1 MPQYW
6 HLVQNNG
13 HIGTYS
19 YILDHISGILIH
31 IWPYFWLI
39 CSYWAV
45 SVNIWNG
52 NTRHAQQACMH
63 TSTSMYAYM
72 PVHANISQMHIHL
85 VGLVQSSRVHEYWC
99 WNEEQSSGLYLSIFI
114 DIFCP
119 YFVTKYAQLNLQHTI
134 LEHTYVWTYM
144 NIQQHTYEHT
154 YVPYWNIH
162 IYLIHID
169 AYWSI
174 YAHIWACIWIGQ

>member
-85 VGLVQSSRVHEYWC
+85 VGLVQSSRVIWILMLEWGAELWSVFVY
-99 WNEEQSSGLYLSIFI
+99 I
-114 DIFCP
+114 DP
-119 YFVTKYAQLNLQHTI
+119 YFVTNMRNWI
-134 LEHTYVWTYM
+134 CS
-144 NIQQHTYEHT
+144 I
-154 YVPYWNIH
+154 PYWNINM
-162 IYLIHID
+162 YK
-169 AYWSI
+169 
-174 YAHIWACIWIGQ
+174 